1 MKKGIIFSAIC
12 EIDGK
17 ILILSSPLFENPFSP
32 KVTDADRFFAGRL
45 FYAVETVEDFHNLVN
60 DICQARGVEAGLT
73 EDAPSPCTSRDLLE
87 FSPLPFYNNSLEIP
101 PGAIHRK
108 AWQSASIVYVVNLTK
123 RDFVFVDGDDSNS
136 LYSGFDPNVL
146 VYGVPRHA
154 SEEYVDMNPAF
165 FDGLC
170 WATTKKLMR
179 DFKKLSTALHK
190 VAGDSPTETDA
201 RKELLQMVA
210 KIEKDLDFWK
220 KRRNLRIQRYIGEW
234 SGKRAPAIH
243 DSENGALADNVF
255 GHGLSPAPFTFFVVN
270 PVKEYVRLADTDPGA
285 LLSILTEREGKV
297 WAEFV
302 ARRPKFFEAAP
313 LDCLSGRERAMLLAV
328 RPELAD
334 RVDMRCLS
342 ASDWVFLLRRR
353 PELARLCDWYALSGA
368 DWVALL
374 CGTRH
379 RNVTPGEDAPQPC
392 FAEHCQWE
400 RLSGSDWAVMLAEH
414 PDWAACCN
422 TARDCDGRS
431 GWERLA
437 GADWARLLARQ
448 PQFAAI
454 CDWDRFSGADWVAL
468 LRTRPEF
475 ADHCDWGRLGGH
487 DWTALLLD
495 RPEFA
500 SQCAWGKIGGAD
512 AVRLVF
518 AHPGLADHIAWRNL
532 SGRDWHVLLGSH
544 PEFTSRKPADV
555 AIDHTS
561 QRPLAWLRE

>member
-561 QRPLAWLRE
+561 QRPLTWPRE